1 MTGEEQDVSRISTQM
16 KVTEDDSN
24 PDASFNIQPT
34 SLQIGTIEEAQ
45 PSFASSLATAAKSS
59 IKRVVQGTYATLEF
73 ATRSREHAA
82 LTAAI
87 VLFHASAAAATC
99 LCSCIPDRNHQSCV
113 YLGPVAFNNTCTQ
126 KCRSPLNMK
135 SLCIEM

>member
-24 PDASFNIQPT
+24 PDTSFNIQPT

-45 PSFASSLATAAKSS
+45 PSFASYLASAAKSS
-59 IKRVVQGTYATLEF
+59 VKGVAQILDF

-82 LTAAI
+82 FTAAI
-87 VLFHASAAAATC
+87 VLFHASAVAATC
-99 LCSCIPDRNHQSCV
+99 LCSCIPDRGHQTCV
-113 YLGPVAFNNTCTQ
+113 YLGQVAFNDTCTR
-126 KCRSPLNMK
+126 KCWSPYGMK
-135 SLCIEM
+135 SLCVEL